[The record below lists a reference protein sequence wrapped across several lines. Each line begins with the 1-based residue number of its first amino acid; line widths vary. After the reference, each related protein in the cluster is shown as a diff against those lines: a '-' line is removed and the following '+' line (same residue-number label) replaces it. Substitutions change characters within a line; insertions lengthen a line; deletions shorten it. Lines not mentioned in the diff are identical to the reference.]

1 LGDPAMINRS
11 IVNEQEKTMYILV
24 AVWTTA
30 PHSNDLECR
39 LGRGLDETILYNSK
53 KFNRIPKKCII
64 LYANEKGN
72 SQKCK

>member
-1 LGDPAMINRS
+1 MNR
-11 IVNEQEKTMYILV
+11 KTMYILV

-53 KFNRIPKKCII
+53 KFNRIPKNE
-64 LYANEKGN
+64 LYLLGLCFVAEGLVGRN
-72 SQKCK
+72 SFG